1 MCPTDVKIKGV
12 KRFLS
17 ELFFLLFETK
27 FSEIFMV
34 LGQVLIADFG
44 TCWALT
50 YFILECV
57 KKKAKNGVICSRCP
71 GDDRVVVL
79 SFNSSYFES
88 YYLKTDWTNGRTRY
102 LLRVPSSVQQPSATH
117 SKYVFNSTFCF
128 CLCHLYTTP
137 SRNYFFSIFF
147 VALIS
152 RLAFFVVVVLSYP
165 VRLHLICLPW
175 FSSDV
180 WFFSVSHRLWPQNLY
195 LS

>member
-88 YYLKTDWTNGRTRY
+88 YYLKTDWTNGRTRTIPGVIYWCDAQVEPRQVHLFKKKTAPKTKKGGFKKKADTSKVLFSAHVRSPPPKSTRILLLQYSY
-102 LLRVPSSVQQPSATH
+102 LVV
-117 SKYVFNSTFCF
+117 
-128 CLCHLYTTP
+128 
-137 SRNYFFSIFF
+137 I
-147 VALIS
+147 IG
-152 RLAFFVVVVLSYP
+152 AF
-165 VRLHLICLPW
+165 
-175 FSSDV
+175 
-180 WFFSVSHRLWPQNLY
+180 
-195 LS
+195 